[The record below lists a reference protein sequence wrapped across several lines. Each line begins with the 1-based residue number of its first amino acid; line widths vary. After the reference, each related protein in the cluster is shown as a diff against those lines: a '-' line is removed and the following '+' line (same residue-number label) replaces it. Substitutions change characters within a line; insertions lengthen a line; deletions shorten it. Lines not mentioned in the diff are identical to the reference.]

1 MVIPKGLKNTTA
13 DPRHMPFD
21 VIVMGSASM
30 DVFIKTAAKIIQIE
44 GIDHGHAVLERLLA
58 YPLGSKLLIE
68 KLFFH
73 PGGAG
78 TNVCATLSRLGF
90 HIGFV
95 GKLGADTHGQVLL
108 DWLQANHVAF
118 LGEKGGETGYSLI
131 LTSQADD
138 RTILS
143 FKGCNNELELQ
154 HLPIKRLQAHWLY
167 GTSMLDNSLHAQKQ
181 LFALAHRTGMHTA
194 YNPNPY
200 LCSQGLAYLQDILDH
215 TDVLILN
222 REEASLLMGNGA
234 TLDLAR
240 RLANHGPSLVAI
252 SDGAKGV
259 HVFADSP
266 WGNGSWQILPAPG
279 IQVVETTG
287 AGDAFG
293 AGLVAGLLLDKSC
306 KEAALIGVLNAEE
319 VIKTYGAKQHLM
331 DRAGL
336 EAQLHA
342 ELANPQHE
350 IRDVT

>member
-1 MVIPKGLKNTTA
+1 
-13 DPRHMPFD
+13 MPFD

-44 GIDHGHAVLERLLA
+44 GMDHSHAVLERFLA

-68 KLFFH
+68 KLVFH

-95 GKLGADTHGQVLL
+95 GKLGTDTHGQLLL

-143 FKGCNNELELQ
+143 FKGCNNELEFQ
-154 HLPIKRLQAHWLY
+154 HLPTERLQAHWLY
-167 GTSMLDNSLHAQKQ
+167 GTSMLDKSFVAQKQ

-200 LCSQGLAYLQDILDH
+200 LCSQGLPYLQDILDCI
-215 TDVLILN
+215 DVLILN
-222 REEASLLMGNGA
+222 REEASLLVGKGE
-234 TLDLAR
+234 TIDLAR
-240 RLANHGPSLVAI
+240 RLARRGPSLVAI

-259 HVFADSP
+259 NVFANSS
-266 WGNGSWQILPAPG
+266 WGDGSWQILPATD
-279 IQVVETTG
+279 IEVVETTG

-293 AGLVAGLLLDKSC
+293 AGLVAGLLLDKPC
-306 KEAALIGVLNAEE
+306 KEAALMGVLNAEE
-319 VIKTYGAKQHLM
+319 VIKAYGAKQHLM
-331 DRAGL
+331 DRTLL
-336 EAQLHA
+336 EAQLQA
-342 ELANPQHE
+342 ELLDPQHE
-350 IRDVT
+350 VCDLTK